1 MSLPGRSSPSA
12 SGMATGSC
20 AGGKTPGLLVG
31 LSRRGK
37 SPNESRHHINSR
49 NNEQQTHP
57 NRYGQRLPQVK
68 LVNNPAGTTF
78 TDEGILL
85 TVQVR
90 YSSAT
95 PVSFLQTS
103 LYL

>member
-1 MSLPGRSSPSA
+1 MS
-12 SGMATGSC
+12 
-20 AGGKTPGLLVG
+20 
-31 LSRRGK
+31 SRPTR
-37 SPNESRHHINSR
+37 
-49 NNEQQTHP
+49 